1 MWICGVKKI
10 RLAADCVQHSLFEWV
25 AQDDGLLAVRARRH
39 HVYRYAD
46 QFFDALDVGARRRWQ
61 GCQRFRADRAF
72 GPAWHLF
79 VHWHATGG
87 FFSARWEDVHGHAV
101 DGVAG
106 AQLQRFDTIQYVQLG
121 QAHAGHA
128 VDLYRA
134 AQQGSVEPAAA
145 AGTARHG
152 AEFMADLRQVVT
164 DAGIGRQFRRE
175 WAGANARRVSLGD
188 AHDVVQHAR
197 AYARTGGGIAGH
209 AVRRSDEWVGTV
221 VDVEQGT
228 LRAFEQQVGASLVGF
243 VQRAR
248 YVSDHRTQTRH
259 VGQRVIQGFLVIDAW
274 CLQVVLQHEVM
285 VIQVFGQFF
294 SETGFVEQV
303 GNADGATRHLVFVG
317 WADALARG
325 ADLGCAARSFTG
337 QVERRVVRQDHRCGV
352 RHFQA
357 RSDFDANGF
366 ELVDF
371 AQYVRYRNDHAVTD
385 VAGDAWTHDAR
396 RDQLQCGFHAADD
409 QRVACIVA
417 ALEAHHTL
425 GVIGQPIDE
434 LAFTFIAP
442 LGADDNDV
450 LCHNFL

>member
-10 RLAADCVQHSLFEWV
+10 RLAADCVKHSLFEWV
-25 AQDDGLLAVRARRH
+25 AQDDGLFAVRARRH
-39 HVYRYAD
+39 HVYRHAD
-46 QFFDALDVGARRRWQ
+46 QLFDALDVGARRCWQ
-61 GCQRFRADRAF
+61 GCQRFRADGAF
-72 GPAWHLF
+72 RPAWHLF
-79 VHWHATGG
+79 VHWYEAGG
-87 FFSARWEDVHGHAV
+87 YFSARWEDVDVLAV

-106 AQLQRFDTIQYVQLG
+106 AQLQRFDTIQHVQLG

-134 AQQGSVEPAAA
+134 AQQGSIEPAAA

-152 AEFMADLRQVVT
+152 AEFMADLRQVVA
-164 DAGIGRQFRRE
+164 DACIGRQFRRE
-175 WAGANARRVSLGD
+175 RAGADARRVSLGD
-188 AHDVVQHAR
+188 AHDVVQHAWTH
-197 AYARTGGGIAGH
+197 ARTGGGIAGH
-209 AVRRSDEWVGTV
+209 AVRRGDEWIRAM
-221 VDVEQGT
+221 VDVEQGA
-228 LRAFEQQVGASLVGF
+228 LRAFEQQVGAGLVGF

-248 YVSDHRTQTRH
+248 YVGDHRTQTRH

-274 CLQVVLQHEVM
+274 RFQVVLQHEVM

-303 GNADGATRHLVFVG
+303 GDADGAARHFVFVG
-317 WADALARG
+317 WADALAGG
-325 ADLGCAARSFTG
+325 ADLGRAARSFTG
-337 QVERRVVRQDHRCGV
+337 QVECRVVRQDHWCSV

-357 RSDFDANGF
+357 RGDFNADGF

-371 AQYVRYRNDHAVTD
+371 AQHVWHGNDHAVTD
-385 VAGDAWTHDAR
+385 VAGHAWTHDAR

-425 GVIGQPIDE
+425 GVIGQPIDD